1 MKNQL
6 LMSLTLII
14 LSLFVFSR
22 DILLKI
28 NESILGKLFFVIIII
43 LFAYE
48 NTLYGLFVAVIF
60 FVINDKFTY
69 NYYENMVGNIDLSK
83 ASQIS
88 GYQEYK
94 IKHNNDMK
102 IKPTTNGIVELSEQL
117 KPLNPR
123 KMELNDNKNN
133 NKNNTDTSDID
144 MINFISQQTKNVEP
158 LMTELGQ
165 TNLYIKE

>member
-83 ASQIS
+83 ASQTS

-133 NKNNTDTSDID
+133 TDTSDID
-144 MINFISQQTKNVEP
+144 MINIISQQTSNFEP
-158 LMTELGQ
+158 LMSELDES
-165 TNLYIKE
+165 NLYMNE

>member
-1 MKNQL
+1 
-6 LMSLTLII
+6 MSLTLII

-83 ASQIS
+83 ASQTS

-133 NKNNTDTSDID
+133 TDTSDID
-144 MINFISQQTKNVEP
+144 MINIISQQTSNFEP
-158 LMTELGQ
+158 LMSELDES
-165 TNLYIKE
+165 NLYMNE

>member
-6 LMSLTLII
+6 LMALTLII

-28 NESILGKLFFVIIII
+28 NESILGKLFFLVIII

-60 FVINDKFTY
+60 FMINDKFTY
-69 NYYENMVGNIDLSK
+69 SYYENMVGNIDLSK
-83 ASQIS
+83 ASEIS
-88 GYQEYK
+88 GYNEYK

-117 KPLNPR
+117 KPSNPR
-123 KMELNDNKNN
+123 KMELTD

-158 LMTELGQ
+158 LMSELHE
-165 TNLYIKE
+165 TNLYTH

>member
-43 LFAYE
+43 VFAYE

-83 ASQIS
+83 ASQTS

-133 NKNNTDTSDID
+133 TDTSDID
-144 MINFISQQTKNVEP
+144 MINIISQQTSNFEP
-158 LMTELGQ
+158 LMSELDES
-165 TNLYIKE
+165 NLYMKE

>member
-6 LMSLTLII
+6 LMALTLII

-28 NESILGKLFFVIIII
+28 NESILGKLFFLVIII

-60 FVINDKFTY
+60 FMINDKFTY

-83 ASQIS
+83 ASEIS
-88 GYQEYK
+88 GYNEYK

-117 KPLNPR
+117 KPSNPR
-123 KMELNDNKNN
+123 KMELTD

-158 LMTELGQ
+158 LMTELHE
-165 TNLYIKE
+165 TNLYTH

>member
-6 LMSLTLII
+6 LMALTLII

-28 NESILGKLFFVIIII
+28 NESILGKLFFLIIII

-48 NTLYGLFVAVIF
+48 NTLYGLFVALIF

-83 ASQIS
+83 ASPITD
-88 GYQEYK
+88 YHEYK

-117 KPLNPR
+117 KPSNPR

-133 NKNNTDTSDID
+133 THTGDID
-144 MINFISQQTKNVEP
+144 MINFISQQTTNFEP
-158 LMTELGQ
+158 LMTEINE
-165 TNLYIKE
+165 TNLYTHE

>member
-6 LMSLTLII
+6 LMALTLII
-14 LSLFVFSR
+14 LSLFVFSK
-22 DILLKI
+22 DILLKM

-43 LFAYE
+43 VFAYE

-83 ASQIS
+83 ASQTS

-133 NKNNTDTSDID
+133 TDTSDID
-144 MINFISQQTKNVEP
+144 MINIISQQTSNFEP
-158 LMTELGQ
+158 LMSELDES
-165 TNLYIKE
+165 NLYMKE

>member
-6 LMSLTLII
+6 LMALTLII

-28 NESILGKLFFVIIII
+28 NESILGKLFFLIIII

-48 NTLYGLFVAVIF
+48 NTLYGLFVALIF

-83 ASQIS
+83 ASPIS
-88 GYQEYK
+88 DYHEYK

-102 IKPTTNGIVELSEQL
+102 IKPTTNGIIELSEQL
-117 KPLNPR
+117 KPSNPR

-133 NKNNTDTSDID
+133 TDTGDID
-144 MINFISQQTKNVEP
+144 MINFISQQTTNFEP
-158 LMTELGQ
+158 LMTEINE
-165 TNLYIKE
+165 TNLYTHE

>member
-6 LMSLTLII
+6 LMALTLII

-28 NESILGKLFFVIIII
+28 NESILGKLFFLVIII

-60 FVINDKFTY
+60 FMINDKFTY

-83 ASQIS
+83 ASEIS
-88 GYQEYK
+88 GYNEYK

-117 KPLNPR
+117 KPSNPR
-123 KMELNDNKNN
+123 KMELTD

-158 LMTELGQ
+158 LMSELHE
-165 TNLYIKE
+165 TNLYTH

>member
-6 LMSLTLII
+6 LMALTLI
-14 LSLFVFSR
+14 
-22 DILLKI
+22 I
-28 NESILGKLFFVIIII
+28 NESILGKLFFLVIII

-60 FVINDKFTY
+60 FMINDKFTY

-83 ASQIS
+83 ASEIS
-88 GYQEYK
+88 GYNEYK

-117 KPLNPR
+117 KPSNPR
-123 KMELNDNKNN
+123 KMELTD

-158 LMTELGQ
+158 LMTELHE
-165 TNLYIKE
+165 TNLYTH